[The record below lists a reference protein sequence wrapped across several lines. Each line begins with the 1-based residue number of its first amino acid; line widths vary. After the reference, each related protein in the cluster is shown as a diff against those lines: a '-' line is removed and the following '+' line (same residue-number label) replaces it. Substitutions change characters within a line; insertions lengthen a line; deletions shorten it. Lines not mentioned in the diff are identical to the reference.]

1 MNADLWVPTPPPSP
15 VLSQG
20 LPAALLS
27 GWSCCRRFLFCFSF
41 SFFVSS
47 YNLIQSQVAEDRGP
61 ELPSATCRCEKATRL
76 CEEIQSLGRRVA
88 EAGQVVTSNSYE
100 KVHDHLGV
108 QLAERVG
115 GQLPPGMLEG
125 LGGDI
130 AKVAHTLRWDIMSL
144 IVTTHCHSS
153 LYTDL
158 NIPGLN
164 LS

>member
-1 MNADLWVPTPPPSP
+1 MNADLLAPTPPPSL

-27 GWSCCRRFLFCFSF
+27 GWSCCRRSLFCSSF
-41 SFFVSS
+41 SFFISS
-47 YNLIQSQVAEDRGP
+47 FNSIQSQVAEDRGP
-61 ELPSATCRCEKATRL
+61 ELPSASCRCEKATRL

-88 EAGQVVTSNSYE
+88 EAGQVVTLNSYDM
-100 KVHDHLGV
+100 VDDHLGV

-130 AKVAHTLRWDIMSL
+130 AKVAHTLRWDMVSIF
-144 IVTTHCHSS
+144 VATQYHST
-153 LYTDL
+153 L
-158 NIPGLN
+158 
-164 LS
+164 

>member
-1 MNADLWVPTPPPSP
+1 MNADLLAPTPPPSL

-27 GWSCCRRFLFCFSF
+27 GWSCCRRSLFCSSF
-41 SFFVSS
+41 SFFISS
-47 YNLIQSQVAEDRGP
+47 FNSIQSQVAEDRGP

-144 IVTTHCHSS
+144 FFATHYHSIV
-153 LYTDL
+153 
-158 NIPGLN
+158 
-164 LS
+164 

>member
-1 MNADLWVPTPPPSP
+1 MNADLLALTPPPSL

-27 GWSCCRRFLFCFSF
+27 GWSCCRRSLFCSSF
-41 SFFVSS
+41 SFFISS
-47 YNLIQSQVAEDRGP
+47 FNSIQSQVAEDRGP
-61 ELPSATCRCEKATRL
+61 ELPSASCRCEKATRL

-88 EAGQVVTSNSYE
+88 EAGQVVTLKSYD
-100 KVHDHLGV
+100 KVYDHLGV

-130 AKVAHTLRWDIMSL
+130 AKVAHTLRWDTMS
-144 IVTTHCHSS
+144 IFVATHNHST
-153 LYTDL
+153 L
-158 NIPGLN
+158 
-164 LS
+164 